1 MTDAAVLAAPSLQL
15 RERTKRESYECS
27 RYYLRRLCS
36 GRGGT
41 AGSVLAAR
49 LSENP
54 DATVVLIE
62 AGGCPSFAASYSPQT
77 NPLLAPDATMYTY
90 DAAGQKTA
98 IYTPAPAGQTGYDTT
113 TYTYDADGN
122 VLTATAPSAS
132 NGPPMRLVPV
142 FPVRR

>member
-1 MTDAAVLAAPSLQL
+1 
-15 RERTKRESYECS
+15 
-27 RYYLRRLCS
+27 
-36 GRGGT
+36 
-41 AGSVLAAR
+41 
-49 LSENP
+49 
-54 DATVVLIE
+54 VVLIE
-62 AGGCPSFAASYSPQT
+62 AGGLPVVCRQLQPAN

>member
-1 MTDAAVLAAPSLQL
+1 MTDAEVLAAPSLLL
-15 RERTKRESYECS
+15 RNEPKESPMNARDITYAD
-27 RYYLRRLCS
+27 YVVV
-36 GRGGT
+36 GGGA

-77 NPLLAPDATMYTY
+77 NPLLAPDATTYTY